1 MKRDEHTRM
10 SARRTI
16 NTSLTLSFRL
26 VKNVFSL
33 SVYSFC
39 TVDVDVNEQKFQNT
53 FCSHRNRK
61 AKAVYDHSTTKQCY
75 WDFDSRQFAN
85 NNTIIRII
93 ISHRTTIYVNE
104 QEKIVRTK
112 NVRKL
117 KVIKKIIFIIF
128 VRTESSFII
137 ISESSFI
144 IKFSLSFLLSL
155 QHGLHRLGLLC
166 ACFRAVSEYIGCRI
180 RLRR

>member
-104 QEKIVRTK
+104 QEKKVRTK

-128 VRTESSFII
+128 VRTDEVKVVLSSSF
-137 ISESSFI
+137 
-144 IKFSLSFLLSL
+144 LFLFCYHYSMD
-155 QHGLHRLGLLC
+155 
-166 ACFRAVSEYIGCRI
+166 YIGLGCCALAFVLYLNTLDAGFVYDDR
-180 RLRR
+180 